1 MTETPTTSAS
11 NSEPTAASTSWRDL
25 SPTPDLGLVVLD
37 MDGTLLRADG
47 TVPPGFWD
55 LLPVMQDRGI
65 VVVPASG
72 RQHATLHDMFGD
84 HGIRTYLAEN
94 GTVVVHDDEV
104 VATSPLSDDTVRQCI
119 SAVRATDRRLSLVI
133 CTPEVAY
140 VESADREFLDEAAKY
155 YHSLEQVDDLTTVDA
170 PVVKVAVFAFGSA
183 EDVAPGLF
191 TGEDAAA
198 PKVKKTN
205 AVVISGANWIDIMR
219 TDANK
224 GAALRDLQKEL
235 GVSPADTAVFGDYL
249 NDLEMIG
256 EGDLSFAMANAHPGI
271 TAAANYTAPAN
282 TEDGVVQVLRRL
294 LGV

>member
-1 MTETPTTSAS
+1 MTESSTTATSAS
-11 NSEPTAASTSWRDL
+11 WHDL

-47 TVPPGFWD
+47 SVPDGFWE

-104 VATSPLSDDTVRQCI
+104 VATSPLSDETVQQCI
-119 SAVRATDRRLSLVI
+119 SAVRGTERRLGLVV

-140 VESADREFLDEAAKY
+140 LESTDREFLDEAAKY
-155 YHSLEQVDDLTTVDA
+155 YHSLQQVDDLTTVDA
-170 PVVKVAVFAFGSA
+170 PVVKVAVFCFGSS
-183 EDVAPGLF
+183 EDAAPGLF
-191 TGEDAAA
+191 TGKGAAA
-198 PKVKKTN
+198 PEVDDTN

-219 TDANK
+219 ADANK
-224 GAALRDLQKEL
+224 GTALHDLQQEL
-235 GVSPADTAVFGDYL
+235 GVSRAHTAVFGDYL

-294 LGV
+294 LGA